1 MRRRDFIAGLGS
13 VAAWPVAVRAQQR
26 MPTVGLLSGVS
37 IEGANSY
44 AGGVDLIRQGLKD
57 VGFVEGQNVLIEY
70 RSADGH
76 PERVKDLADDLVR
89 RQVAVIV
96 VIGGVGLAAKAATST
111 IPIVLAQGG
120 DFLQNGLV
128 KNFNKPEANVTGMSL
143 NITELA
149 RKRFEFLHAL
159 VPHAT
164 LFGYLD
170 NLATGSNPGP
180 TIARQKLVASGHSV
194 GVEVVFFYAGTA
206 GEIDSAFETMVQQR
220 VQAVMVSADAYLHTR
235 SDQIISLAKLHAL
248 PAIYAGGD
256 EVRSGGLMGYAT
268 NVSEMVR
275 RAGVYA
281 GRLLKGANVADL
293 PVEMPSRFTLHI
305 NLKTAKALGL
315 TIPPTLLAIADEV
328 IE

>member
-1 MRRRDFIAGLGS
+1 
-13 VAAWPVAVRAQQR
+13 
-26 MPTVGLLSGVS
+26 
-37 IEGANSY
+37 
-44 AGGVDLIRQGLKD
+44 
-57 VGFVEGQNVLIEY
+57 VLIEY

-96 VIGGVGLAAKAATST
+96 SIGGFAPAAKAATST
-111 IPIVLAQGG
+111 IPLVFVFGG
-120 DFLQNGLV
+120 DFLENGLV

-149 RKRFEFLHAL
+149 PKRFELLRAL

-180 TIARQKLVASGHSV
+180 TITRQKLVASGRSV

-220 VQAVMVSADAYLHTR
+220 VQAVMVSPDAYLNTR

-248 PAIYAGGD
+248 PAIYAGGLQ
-256 EVRSGGLMGYAT
+256 VRSGGLMGYT
-268 NVSEMVR
+268 INSFEMYR
-275 RAGVYA
+275 RAGAYA
-281 GRLLKGANVADL
+281 GRLLKGAKVADL
-293 PVEMPSRFTLHI
+293 PVEMPSRFTLYI

>member
-1 MRRRDFIAGLGS
+1 MKRREFIAGLG
-13 VAAWPVAVRAQQR
+13 AAVGPIAVRAQQR

-44 AGGVDLIRQGLKD
+44 DWVVDLIRQGLKD

-70 RSADGH
+70 RSANGH
-76 PERVKDLADDLVR
+76 RERVKDLADDLVR

-96 VIGGVGLAAKAATST
+96 VIGGVSLAAKAATST
-111 IPIVLAQGG
+111 IPIVLATGG
-120 DFLQNGLV
+120 DFLEQGLV

-143 NITELA
+143 NVTPLA
-149 RKRFEFLHAL
+149 PKRFEFLRAL

-170 NLATGSNPGP
+170 NVATATSPSA
-180 TIARQKLVASGHSV
+180 TIARQKIVASGHSV
-194 GVEVVFFYAGTA
+194 GVEVVVFYAGTA

-220 VQAVMVSADAYLHTR
+220 VQAVMVSPDAYLNTR

-248 PAIYAGGD
+248 PAIYPGVQ
-256 EVRSGGLMGYAT
+256 VRSGGLMSYTTDFAA
-268 NVSEMVR
+268 MYR

-281 GRLLKGANVADL
+281 GRLLRGAKVADL

-315 TIPPTLLAIADEV
+315 TIPPNLLAIADEV